1 MNDLK
6 VYLAVTEGCSAC
18 KLMEHFLKD
27 LQEEYNYELVVC
39 KFNELPVDI
48 RTILPIGDFPTTVVT
63 KSEKVLSH
71 FAGSRT
77 KQYIRDIFNDIV

>member
-1 MNDLK
+1 MSDLK

-27 LQEEYNYELVVC
+27 LQEEYDYELVVC
-39 KFNELPVDI
+39 KFEELPTEI
-48 RTILPIGDFPTTVVT
+48 RTILPIGDFPTTVIT
-63 KSEKVLSH
+63 KSGKVMFH

-77 KQYIRDIFNDIV
+77 KQYIRGAFNDIV